1 MTEDLDL
8 SGFLLNE
15 KPCRLL
21 VAVGKRS
28 EPFGKEIS
36 KEIDS
41 TYSHTLR
48 TVDRFEEL
56 GLISRERRGRKMVLS
71 LTEDGEAVADALEN
85 LFGAIRETGGDM

>member
-1 MTEDLDL
+1 MDL

-21 VAVGKRS
+21 VEVGKRS

-56 GLISRERRGRKMVLS
+56 GLISRERRGRKVVLS
-71 LTEDGEAVADALEN
+71 LTGDGEEVADALEN
-85 LFGAIRETGGDM
+85 LREALSSVGEELQ

>member
-8 SGFLLNE
+8 SKFLLNE

-21 VAVGKRS
+21 VEVGKKS

-48 TVDRFEEL
+48 VVDRFEEL
-56 GLISRERRGRKMVLS
+56 GLISRERRGRKVVLS
-71 LTEDGEAVADALEN
+71 LTEDGEKVADVLEN
-85 LFGAIRETGGDM
+85 LFGSLRETGGDL

>member
-1 MTEDLDL
+1 MDL
-8 SGFLLNE
+8 SGLLLNG

-21 VAVGKRS
+21 VEVGERS

-48 TVDRFEEL
+48 IVDRFEEL
-56 GLISRERRGRKMVLS
+56 GLISRERPGRKMVLS
-71 LTEDGEAVADALEN
+71 LTEDGEEVADALEN
-85 LFGAIRETGGDM
+85 LFGAIRETGGDL